1 VLIPIHTMILIY
13 VMHLT
18 ATDFLPLIHSHVTSY
33 HMRSYPFQRISIT
46 RLALL
51 DLTAHGATDAKP
63 ALLGPGQEKTQLN
76 ATVVLTANMKLIA
89 NSAQIAQQ
97 EQA

>member
-1 VLIPIHTMILIY
+1 MILIS
-13 VMHLT
+13 VMQLT
-18 ATDFLPLIHSHVTSY
+18 ATDFLSLIHSHITSY
-33 HMRSYPFQRISIT
+33 HMLSYHFQRISIT
-46 RLALL
+46 GLALL

-76 ATVVLTANMKLIA
+76 AIAVLTANMKSIA
-89 NSAQIAQQ
+89 NFAQIAQQ